1 MGRLCLVAAQRS
13 VTSWCEK
20 PVAHVGPG
28 APRAPL
34 TAAPD
39 GAAGFT
45 ACDHRLRD
53 GVVCHDPG
61 IDCFGLADTQ
71 KTTTRLVR
79 RLQGLGYD
87 VELNPA
93 A

>member
-1 MGRLCLVAAQRS
+1 MGRLCLLPAQRS

-20 PVAHVGPG
+20 PMAHVGPG
-28 APRAPL
+28 VLRAPL

-45 ACDHRLRD
+45 ACCHTLRD
-53 GVVCHDPG
+53 GVVYHDLG
-61 IDCFGLADTQ
+61 IHSFGLADKQ

-87 VELNPA
+87 VELKPA